1 MGYLDDLK
9 KQSEAIRQ
17 QEEQQSSQE
26 SEETRAARELK
37 PAMQAIHE
45 YLKEAT
51 EVLNSVK
58 PDVPVDYEIMG
69 FGPLNNLN
77 QGNYTLSVD
86 DHENVQKLTVR
97 FECAHPNADPRVLN
111 VKGRNEYITHRDYLW
126 RNNFQFK
133 DKFTMDGGSLYLEP
147 KIIVRLEF
155 TPEVKQRKIRL
166 DIRNLL
172 EIGVTTRWI
181 EPKDATHDKLDELTG
196 LILRKTRDLEMLS
209 TGQMTDEMRQ
219 RIKEGLRKEQEK
231 RRRMEVLAAAEQAAE
246 EQARAEDKLVSKL
259 KKNIGGLVKRR

>member
-1 MGYLDDLK
+1 
-9 KQSEAIRQ
+9 
-17 QEEQQSSQE
+17 
-26 SEETRAARELK
+26 
-37 PAMQAIHE
+37 
-45 YLKEAT
+45 
-51 EVLNSVK
+51 
-58 PDVPVDYEIMG
+58 
-69 FGPLNNLN
+69 
-77 QGNYTLSVD
+77 
-86 DHENVQKLTVR
+86 
-97 FECAHPNADPRVLN
+97 
-111 VKGRNEYITHRDYLW
+111 
-126 RNNFQFK
+126 
-133 DKFTMDGGSLYLEP
+133 MDGGSLYLEP

-155 TPEVKQRKIRL
+155 TPDAKQCKIRL

-196 LILRKTRDLEMLS
+196 LILRKTRDLDMLS